1 MMSKY
6 VEPSETRPISAVTC
20 PLKGDLISKAKD
32 GRRMEVELSPRW
44 RSARPSEI
52 IGAQRMV
59 IREQAELIDVL
70 KGALA
75 VDGAQTVS
83 DHSDWMR
90 GLTPQERALVGALS
104 FLGIAQEQAL
114 ALSLLFGL
122 TALANGLG
130 GLLPLLLGGARVLP
144 AAAAESDGET
154 APS

>member
-1 MMSKY
+1 
-6 VEPSETRPISAVTC
+6 
-20 PLKGDLISKAKD
+20 
-32 GRRMEVELSPRW
+32 MEVELSPRW

-90 GLTPQERALVGALS
+90 GLTPQERALVGALYSAYPRIIPREALIECLPSRDHVLERQLQTVDMVVHKVRGKLGAETVVTHRSLGFQLGES
-104 FLGIAQEQAL
+104 FYRSIPRA
-114 ALSLLFGL
+114 
-122 TALANGLG
+122 
-130 GLLPLLLGGARVLP
+130 V
-144 AAAAESDGET
+144 AEPRHRPQGRSFELCR
-154 APS
+154 